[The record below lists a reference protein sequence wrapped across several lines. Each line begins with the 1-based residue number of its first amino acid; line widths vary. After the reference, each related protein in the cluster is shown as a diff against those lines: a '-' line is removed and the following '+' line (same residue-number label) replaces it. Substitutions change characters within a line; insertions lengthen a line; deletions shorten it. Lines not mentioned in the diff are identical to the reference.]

1 MASPGLVELGIG
13 ARTADAIAAAGGV
26 VPGADIGA
34 LNLAAPVRDGEQ
46 VRVPS
51 ALPTS
56 AAGGGGGNVP
66 DDGLVHVN
74 TADAAG
80 LQALPGVGPVLAARI
95 VAYRE
100 QHGPFSAVEDLL
112 DVAGIGEARLAALR
126 DAVAIP

>member
-1 MASPGLVELGIG
+1 LVELAIG

-51 ALPTS
+51 TLPTS
-56 AAGGGGGNVP
+56 AAGGGGGGDPP

-95 VAYRE
+95 VAHRE
-100 QHGPFSAVEDLL
+100 QDGPYGTVEDLL